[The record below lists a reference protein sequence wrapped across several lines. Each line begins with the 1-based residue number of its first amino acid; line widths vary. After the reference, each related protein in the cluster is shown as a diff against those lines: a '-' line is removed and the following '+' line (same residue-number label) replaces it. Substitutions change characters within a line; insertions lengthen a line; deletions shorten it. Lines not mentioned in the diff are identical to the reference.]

1 MPAMTAPV
9 SLYSRQDAAR
19 ILRVPE
25 RQIAAWQRAGLVR
38 PASDEFSIRDLAG
51 MRSLR
56 DLHQQRLSVRSIR
69 SSVEAMQ
76 RVAGLADPLREAAP
90 VPRGARLVF
99 RHSGALL
106 DPLTQQLGFDFD
118 APPVRRELSLLK
130 REPPREQLMRDQARG
145 QEMFQR
151 AVQLEEKPETVA
163 EAAALYQEVL
173 ELCPRHAPASINL
186 GTILYNDRRFAEA
199 EQRYRAA
206 AEIDPDYA
214 LAFFDLGNVLDEL
227 RRLPEAIAAYARA
240 IQLVPQY
247 ADAHYNL
254 ALAYERTG
262 ERRRALRHWLCY
274 VRLDPV
280 GPWATHARMQARRT
294 LATERLSIVTRG
306 GKLAG

>member
-1 MPAMTAPV
+1 MPVTTAPV
-9 SLYSRQDAAR
+9 SRYTRAQAAR
-19 ILRVPE
+19 ILQVSE
-25 RQIAAWQRAGLVR
+25 RRIAQWQRAGLVGA
-38 PASDEFSIRDLAG
+38 PPEGEFSIRELAG

-56 DLHQQRLSVRSIR
+56 DLEGKRHSTRAIRLSVQ
-69 SSVEAMQ
+69 AMQ
-76 RVAGLADPLREAAP
+76 RAGIAEPLQSSVP
-90 VPRGARLVF
+90 VSQGTRLVF
-99 RHSGALL
+99 RHAGALL

-118 APPVRRELSLLK
+118 APRRDLTIVR
-130 REPPREQLMRDQARG
+130 REPPRQEQLRDQSHA
-145 QEMFQR
+145 QEIFQR
-151 AVQLEEKPETVA
+151 AVQLEDKPETIA
-163 EAAALYQEVL
+163 EAAALYEQVL
-173 ELCPRHAPASINL
+173 ELWPRHAAASINL
-186 GTILYNDRRFAEA
+186 GTILYNDRRFDEA
-199 EQRYRAA
+199 EKRYRRA

-227 RRLPEAIAAYARA
+227 RRLPEAISAYNRA

-280 GPWATHARMQARRT
+280 GPWATHARLQARRT
-294 LATERLSIVTRG
+294 LASEQLSIVSRF

>member
-9 SLYSRQDAAR
+9 SLYTRQDAAR

-25 RQIAAWQRAGLVR
+25 RQLAAWQRAGLTPVGD
-38 PASDEFSIRDLAG
+38 AFSIRDLAG

-56 DLHQQRLSVRSIR
+56 DLRQQRISVRSIQ
-69 SSVEAMQ
+69 SSIQAMQ
-76 RVAGLADPLREAAP
+76 RVGVADPLRESAP
-90 VPRGARLVF
+90 VSRGAKLVF

-106 DPLTQQLGFDFD
+106 DPLTQQLAFDFD
-118 APPVRRELSLLK
+118 ASPRRELSLLK
-130 REPPREQLMRDQARG
+130 RDPPREQQLRDQARA
-145 QEMFQR
+145 QDLFQR
-151 AVQLEEKPETVA
+151 AVQLEEKQETVA
-163 EAAALYQEVL
+163 EAAALYREVL
-173 ELCPRHAPASINL
+173 EIWPKHAAASINL
-186 GTILYNDRRFAEA
+186 GTILYNDRKYAEA
-199 EQRYRAA
+199 EERYRTA

-254 ALAYERTG
+254 ALAYERAG

-280 GPWATHARMQARRT
+280 GPWATHARLQAKRT

>member
-9 SLYSRQDAAR
+9 SLYTRHDAAR
-19 ILRVPE
+19 ILRVAE
-25 RQIAAWQRAGLVR
+25 RQIGAWQRAGLT
-38 PASDEFSIRDLAG
+38 PAGDTFSIRELAG

-56 DLHQQRLSVRSIR
+56 DLRQQRISVRSIQ
-69 SSVEAMQ
+69 SSVVAMQ
-76 RVAGLADPLREAAP
+76 RAGVADPLRESVL
-90 VPRGARLVF
+90 VPKGARLVF

-106 DPLTQQLGFDFD
+106 DPLTQQLAFDFD
-118 APPVRRELSLLK
+118 APPRRELSLLK
-130 REPPREQLMRDQARG
+130 REPPREQQLRDQAVA

-163 EAAALYQEVL
+163 EAAALYAEVL
-173 ELCPRHAPASINL
+173 QVWPKHAAASINL
-186 GTILYNDRRFAEA
+186 GTILYNDRRYDEA

-254 ALAYERTG
+254 ALAYERAG

-280 GPWATHARMQARRT
+280 GPWATHARLQAKRT
-294 LATERLSIVTRG
+294 LAAERLSIVCRG
-306 GKLAG
+306 GKMAG

>member
-25 RQIAAWQRAGLVR
+25 KQIAAWQRAGLI
-38 PASDEFSIRDLAG
+38 PAASNKFSIRDLAG

-56 DLHQQRLSVRSIR
+56 DLREQRLSVRSIR

-76 RVAGLADPLREAAP
+76 RIAGMEDPLREAAH
-90 VPRGARLVF
+90 VSRGARLVF

-106 DPLTQQLGFDFD
+106 DPLTQQLAFDFD
-118 APPVRRELSLLK
+118 APPRRELSLLK
-130 REPPREQLMRDQARG
+130 REPPREQVLRDQAQA
-145 QEMFQR
+145 QEIFQR
-151 AVQLEEKPETVA
+151 AVQLEEKPETLA
-163 EAAALYQEVL
+163 EAAALYLQVL

-186 GTILYNDRRFAEA
+186 GTILYNDRRYTEA
-199 EQRYRAA
+199 EKRYRTA

-227 RRLPEAIAAYARA
+227 RRLPEAIAAYTRA

-306 GKLAG
+306 GKLA

>member
-1 MPAMTAPV
+1 MPASTAPV
-9 SLYSRQDAAR
+9 SQYTRQDAAR
-19 ILRVPE
+19 ILGVPE
-25 RQIAAWQRAGLVR
+25 RQIATWQRAGLIGGH
-38 PASDEFSIRDLAG
+38 AQFNIRDLAG
-51 MRSLR
+51 MRL
-56 DLHQQRLSVRSIR
+56 
-69 SSVEAMQ
+69 
-76 RVAGLADPLREAAP
+76 AGIADPLHENAP
-90 VPRGARLVF
+90 VSHGARLVF
-99 RHSGALL
+99 RHGGGLL
-106 DPLTQQLGFDFD
+106 DPLTQQFRFDFD
-118 APPVRRELSLLK
+118 APERREISLVK
-130 REPPREQLMRDQARG
+130 REPPREQLLRDQSRA
-145 QEMFQR
+145 QELFQQ
-151 AVQLEEKPETVA
+151 AVQLEEKPDTLA
-163 EAAALYQEVL
+163 EAARLYAEVL
-173 ELCPRHAPASINL
+173 EIWPKHAPASINL

-214 LAFFDLGNVLDEL
+214 LAFFDLGNVLDEMQ
-227 RRLPEAIAAYARA
+227 RLPEAIAAYARA